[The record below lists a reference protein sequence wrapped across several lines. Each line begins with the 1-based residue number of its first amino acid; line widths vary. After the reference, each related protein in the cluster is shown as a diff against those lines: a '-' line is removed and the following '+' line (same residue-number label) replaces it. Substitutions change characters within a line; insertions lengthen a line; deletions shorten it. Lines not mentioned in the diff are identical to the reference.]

1 MRRNLDKFKSWQ
13 AALWLRFQ
21 SSIVLCIAMCT
32 SARGIAVF
40 TFGAQRTNDE
50 LQKEKKRRD
59 RVSSLGLARLGELA
73 TAPARSIQTE
83 PRGPGWRPT
92 RRPGVSENDWREIEE
107 VS

>member
-1 MRRNLDKFKSWQ
+1 MTSLKVGKLHCGLDFNPLSSF
-13 AALWLRFQ
+13 ALP
-21 SSIVLCIAMCT
+21 CGT

-59 RVSSLGLARLGELA
+59 RVSSLGLARLVELA